1 MDRLSDILR
10 NYYLRIFRDN
20 QSDPADLEL
29 LKPGS
34 MLSEK
39 AIEEIETL
47 IGFSL
52 NEKALYEIALTH
64 RSAIDLNI
72 YNKKNFVS
80 NERLEFLGD
89 AVLDMVVAENLY
101 HYFPDY
107 DEGKL
112 TKLRSQLVNARIL
125 ATFAR
130 KIHLGSLLIVSDAAE
145 AIGVRDSETT
155 LADAFEALVGAIY
168 LDSDYTHVKNF
179 LEKRILGNVNFNE
192 LIKIENNY
200 KSVLLEFA
208 QAYHLSIPSYSVIAE
223 EGPSHKKVFTV
234 AVHIN
239 GQFLGEGI
247 GRSKKA
253 AEQLAAHQAI
263 EKLKQMDVQE
273 TLMNQPEKNS
283 SVGS

>member
-1 MDRLSDILR
+1 MDKLSDILR
-10 NYYLRIFRDN
+10 NYYLRIFKANDESEKN
-20 QSDPADLEL
+20 DQVA

-39 AIEEIETL
+39 AIEELVLL

-64 RSAIDLNI
+64 RSAIDLNV

-101 HYFPDY
+101 HRFPDY

-112 TKLRSQLVNARIL
+112 TKLRSQLVNARTL

-130 KIHLGSLLIVSDAAE
+130 KIHLGALLIVSDAAE

-155 LADAFEALVGAIY
+155 LADAFEALIGAIY
-168 LDSDYTHVKNF
+168 LDSNYAQVKKF
-179 LEKRILGNVNFNE
+179 LETRILDDVNLNE
-192 LIKIENNY
+192 LVKTENNY

-239 GQFLGEGI
+239 DQFLGEGI

-263 EKLKQMDVQE
+263 EKLKQMDLEE
-273 TLMNQPEKNS
+273 TLLKQSTKNS
-283 SVGS
+283 A